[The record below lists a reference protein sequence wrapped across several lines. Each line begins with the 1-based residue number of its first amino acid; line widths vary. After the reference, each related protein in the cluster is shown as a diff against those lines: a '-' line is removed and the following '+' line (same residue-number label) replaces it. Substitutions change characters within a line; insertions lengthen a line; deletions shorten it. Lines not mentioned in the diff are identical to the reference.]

1 MYETLETI
9 IERIVSNLTDSAI
22 HAQLLASIVDEL
34 GPEIGIT
41 GGRLWEQRGD
51 NYVLIQKHR
60 GKKDVP
66 LGFQVP
72 QDYIPIQILRKEGC
86 VCHERGDQSL
96 DRDLERELGVD
107 EFVAV
112 AIGIDAA
119 YIASFD
125 TTTEIAAGRQPEL
138 FEDQR
143 RALRRIARATAI
155 ALSNAYRH
163 QQALRERDFAYRML
177 LDMLPD
183 APPNFADFD
192 IYGKSIFS
200 DELGGDY
207 YNFIRLPNG
216 DLNIVIADAKGH
228 GMTAAATVS
237 LLHNALLRSMVQTE
251 AQMGEVVTRLNRKL
265 MKRTTEDNFAT
276 MSYIEL
282 SPDGAISYC
291 NAGQNPPL
299 LFSSSGYHEL
309 TAGGPILGVFD
320 SIPYETGQEQ
330 LAENGVLVQY
340 TDGVTEATN
349 EEDEL
354 FGVQRLVEII
364 QEHRTSSSEEIVNQV
379 LEAAMDFGQNLADD
393 MTVIVAKPTG
403 L

>member
-1 MYETLETI
+1 MIDQSVI
-9 IERIVSNLTDSAI
+9 ILLNLLDQHRNA
-22 HAQLLASIVDEL
+22 DEL
-34 GPEIGIT
+34 LQRQTQCVWLAEWYAFSSEPQRIT
-41 GGRLWEQRGD
+41 NLLYQRL
-51 NYVLIQKHR
+51 
-60 GKKDVP
+60 DVFLP
-66 LGFQVP
+66 FV
-72 QDYIPIQILRKEGC
+72 RK
-86 VCHERGDQSL
+86 
-96 DRDLERELGVD
+96 
-107 EFVAV
+107 
-112 AIGIDAA
+112 
-119 YIASFD
+119 
-125 TTTEIAAGRQPEL
+125 
-138 FEDQR
+138 
-143 RALRRIARATAI
+143 
-155 ALSNAYRH
+155 
-163 QQALRERDFAYRML
+163 LRERDFAYRML